1 MKAMILAAGVGSRLD
16 PITRTTP
23 KPMVPVVGLPVIEHI
38 IHLLAKHGFTDI
50 VCNTHYLADQIE
62 SYFAGKT
69 DLGARVSFN
78 REEILL
84 GTAGGLKRVQEQLGF
99 FDSAEPFLVVGG
111 DDLTS
116 VDLSAMLAQHK
127 SNGALATI
135 ALTEVEDP
143 SQFGVVVLGEN
154 NAIERFVEKPK
165 PGTAPSN
172 LVNMGVYLFSPRILD
187 LIPVGQFYDF
197 GKQVFPQIQ
206 EAGEPFF
213 GFQSK
218 EYWRDVGNLR
228 EYRDVQ
234 GDFFT
239 GEVQLQTGLSNRGDG
254 VWLGEN
260 VRIAPDAHI
269 EAPCA
274 IGTGSQIGIG
284 AHVHKGSVL
293 GKHVV
298 VGAGAVIEHSIL
310 WDGAQVGDG
319 AHLVRCIVGRDCS
332 IQTNAGVF
340 DGVIVQPKAL
350 QIAQTLEK

>member
-23 KPMVPVVGLPVIEHI
+23 KPMVPVLGLPVIEHI
-38 IHLLAKHGFTDI
+38 IRLLEQHGFDEI
-50 VCNTHYLADQIE
+50 ICNTHYLAEQIE
-62 SYFAGKT
+62 SYFAHKT
-69 DLGARVSFN
+69 DLKAKVSFN
-78 REEILL
+78 REEKLL
-84 GTAGGLKRVQEQLGF
+84 GTAGGLKRVQDQLGLF
-99 FDSAEPFLVVGG
+99 TGDEPFLVVGG

-116 VDLSAMLAQHK
+116 VDLSAMLAAHREK
-127 SNGALATI
+127 GALATI

-154 NAIERFVEKPK
+154 DAIERFVEKPK

-187 LIPVGQFYDF
+187 KIPSGEFYDF

-213 GFQSK
+213 GFKSR

-239 GEVQLQTGLSNRGDG
+239 GEVALQTGLTDRGDG

-260 VRIAPDAHI
+260 VQIAPDAKI

-274 IGTGSQIGIG
+274 IGAHSQIGTDAQISG
-284 AHVHKGSVL
+284 GSVL
-293 GKHVV
+293 GQGVM
-298 VGAGAVIEHSIL
+298 VGAGAIVENSIL
-310 WDGAQVGDG
+310 WDGAQIGDG

-332 IQTNAGVF
+332 IQSNAGVF
-340 DGVIVQPKAL
+340 DAVIVPSKVIQVAE
-350 QIAQTLEK
+350 TLEK

>member
-38 IHLLAKHGFTDI
+38 VRLLEKHGFDDI
-50 VCNTHYLADQIE
+50 ICNTHYLAEQIE
-62 SYFAGKT
+62 DYFAHKT
-69 DLGARVSFN
+69 DLQAKVSFN
-78 REEILL
+78 REEKLL
-84 GTAGGLKRVQEQLGF
+84 GTAGGLKRVQDERNF
-99 FDSAEPFLVVGG
+99 FSSDEPFLVVGG

-116 VDLSAMLAQHK
+116 VDLGAMLAQHREK
-127 SNGALATI
+127 GALATI

-143 SQFGVVVLGEN
+143 SQFGVVVLGDN
-154 NAIERFVEKPK
+154 NEIQRFVEKPK

-172 LVNMGVYLFSPRILD
+172 LVNMGVYLFDPKILD
-187 LIPVGQFYDF
+187 KIPSGEFYDF

-213 GFQSK
+213 GFKSR

-239 GEVQLQTGLSNRGDG
+239 GEVELYTGLTNRGDG
-254 VWLGEN
+254 VWLGDN
-260 VRIAPDAHI
+260 VQIAPDAKL

-274 IGTGSQIGIG
+274 IGANSQIGTDAQIS
-284 AHVHKGSVL
+284 KGSVL
-293 GKHVV
+293 GKGVLI
-298 VGAGAVIEHSIL
+298 GSGAVVEQSIL
-310 WDGAQVGDG
+310 WDGAQIGDG
-319 AHLVRCIVGRDCS
+319 AHLVRCIVGHDCS
-332 IQTNAGVF
+332 VQSNAGVF
-340 DGVIVQPKAL
+340 DAVIVPPKVV
-350 QIAQTLEK
+350 QVAQTLEK

>member
-16 PITRTTP
+16 PLTRTTP
-23 KPMVPVVGLPVIEHI
+23 KPMVPVLGLPVIEHI

-62 SYFAGKT
+62 SYFAAKT

-78 REEILL
+78 REEKLL
-84 GTAGGLKRVQEQLGF
+84 GTAGGLKRVQDQTSF
-99 FDSAEPFLVVGG
+99 FDTNEPFLVVGG
-111 DDLTS
+111 DDLCS
-116 VDLSAMLAQHK
+116 VDLSAMLAQHREK
-127 SNGALATI
+127 GALATI

-154 NAIERFVEKPK
+154 ERIERFVEKPK

-172 LVNMGVYLFSPRILD
+172 LANMGVYLFSPEILGF
-187 LIPVGQFYDF
+187 IPSGEFYDF

-206 EAGEPFF
+206 EAGAPFF
-213 GFQSK
+213 GFKSK

-234 GDFFT
+234 SDFFS
-239 GEVQLQTGLSNRGDG
+239 GAARLQTGLKDRGDG
-254 VWLGEN
+254 VWLGDQ
-260 VRIAPDAHI
+260 VQIAPDAKV

-274 IGTGSQIGIG
+274 IGNGSQIGTD
-284 AHVHKGSVL
+284 AHIFAGSVL
-293 GKHVV
+293 GQHVV
-298 VGAGAVIEHSIL
+298 VGAGASIEQSIL

-319 AHLVRCIVGRDCS
+319 ARLVRCIVGRDCS
-332 IQTNAGVF
+332 IQSNAGVF
-340 DGVIVQPKAL
+340 DGVIVPTKAL
-350 QIAQTLEK
+350 QVAQTLEK

>member
-1 MKAMILAAGVGSRLD
+1 MILAAGVGSRLD

-23 KPMVPVVGLPVIEHI
+23 KPMVPVLGLPVIEHI
-38 IHLLAKHGFTDI
+38 IRLLEQHGFDDI
-50 VCNTHYLADQIE
+50 ICNTHYLAEQIE
-62 SYFAGKT
+62 TYFAHKT
-69 DLGARVSFN
+69 DLKAKVSFN
-78 REEILL
+78 REEKLQ
-84 GTAGGLKRVQEQLGF
+84 GTAGGLKRVQDHLNF
-99 FDSAEPFLVVGG
+99 FSGDEPFLVVGG

-116 VDLSAMLAQHK
+116 VDLSAMLAAHREK
-127 SNGALATI
+127 GAIATI

-154 NAIERFVEKPK
+154 DKIERFVEKPK

-172 LVNMGVYLFSPRILD
+172 LVNMGVYLFSPKILEK
-187 LIPVGQFYDF
+187 IPSGEFYDF

-213 GFQSK
+213 GFRSR

-239 GEVQLQTGLSNRGDG
+239 GEVKLQTGLTDRGDG

-260 VRIAPDAHI
+260 VQIAPDAKI

-274 IGTGSQIGIG
+274 IGANSLIGTE
-284 AHVHKGSVL
+284 AHISKGSVL
-293 GKHVV
+293 GRGVM
-298 VGAGAVIEHSIL
+298 VGAGASVEHSIL
-310 WDGAQVGDG
+310 WDGAQIGDG

-332 IQTNAGVF
+332 VQSNAGVF
-340 DGVIVQPKAL
+340 DGVIVPPTV
-350 QIAQTLEK
+350 IEVAQTLEK